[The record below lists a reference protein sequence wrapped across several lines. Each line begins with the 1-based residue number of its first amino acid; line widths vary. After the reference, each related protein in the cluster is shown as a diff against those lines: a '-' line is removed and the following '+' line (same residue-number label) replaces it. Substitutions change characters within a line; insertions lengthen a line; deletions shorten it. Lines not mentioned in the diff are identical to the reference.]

1 MFEYNPVLIYLFT
14 LFVCLSI
21 LMKAFK
27 DLCKDNEFE
36 SSSSDFHGARKCSY
50 FHFVT
55 MNSRSFK
62 NDFLQEL

>member
-36 SSSSDFHGARKCSY
+36 SLSSDFHDARKCSY
-50 FHFVT
+50 FHCVT
-55 MNSRSFK
+55 MNLGLFI
-62 NDFLQEL
+62 NDVFREL